1 MNASLTFLLVAIS
14 LIIAGTIIFF
24 LMEKQHRHNEQ
35 RWQLELRKANAS
47 ALASLRLSAY
57 ERLIVMLERSRP
69 SSVVLRSNRSGMTCT
84 LLQLEMIR
92 NIREEFDHNVSLQM
106 YVSEHT
112 WANIQQAKSDI
123 LELFKVS
130 YSKVNPNDNGMYLSN
145 FVLEMEAAVGNPAI
159 ENALRLLRI
168 ELMTHY
174 AA

>member
-1 MNASLTFLLVAIS
+1 MNASLIFLLSILCIV
-14 LIIAGTIIFF
+14 IAGVVIFF
-24 LMEKQHRHNEQ
+24 LMEKQHKHNESRWHAELQ
-35 RWQLELRKANAS
+35 RANAS

-69 SSVVLRSNRSGMTCT
+69 SSVVLRSNRPGMTCT

-145 FVLEMEAAVGNPAI
+145 FVMEMEAAVGNPAI
-159 ENALRLLRI
+159 ENALRSLRI
-168 ELMTHY
+168 EMMTHY
-174 AA
+174 A

>member
-1 MNASLTFLLVAIS
+1 MNASLTFLLVALCIV
-14 LIIAGTIIFF
+14 ITGTLVFF
-24 LMEKQHRHNEQ
+24 LLEKQHKHNEN
-35 RWQLELRKANAS
+35 RWNAELRKANAS

-112 WANIQQAKSDI
+112 WASIQQAKSDI
-123 LELFKVS
+123 SELFKVS
-130 YSKVNPNDNGMYLSN
+130 YSKVNPDDNSMYLSN
-145 FVLEMEAAVGNPAI
+145 FVLEMEATVGNPAV
-159 ENALRLLRI
+159 ENALRMLRI

-174 AA
+174 A